1 MAQGGGTGDD
11 GAALLDCSLTLAA
24 AAARPGETVTALLQ
38 VSCSQPEALEL
49 QEVEIEFTGVERVD
63 TSWVLPTYRRATP
76 PINADKRKVQRYVVQ
91 SRLQAATQGTFSDLS
106 LRRFVVRFVLPGW
119 LPPTFRGTAVRY
131 IYYLQAVV
139 KYRSAAASADAGQPS
154 SVASRAPLHLW
165 PAKQQQLES
174 ATLERTPSL
183 LNPASAASPAAGSAA
198 LAADGSLLSPPIQSE
213 DVPIKC
219 WEIGPGTAVQDAVAH
234 IIKLATQPQASLGRP
249 ASPGHLPRG
258 SSGRGS
264 GGILAG
270 STGNGDAGGD
280 AHSEISHE
288 PEEVEVGPAGGSSA
302 AGLAGVPGAKAAPPR
317 LSLPGQQQQPDP
329 GQPGP
334 GSSSLSSGQ
343 STPRS
348 ARLLARRPSLA
359 RPSLEHAPLATPRSP
374 TQLLHDGGS
383 ALRSFAL
390 RIGEHPLVRVTLHPP
405 LEGSLQPGATLAG
418 TLDFSQPAAA
428 AQQAA
433 AGGGGG
439 AAAPH
444 APRCMQVLIL
454 LETEE
459 IVEQPWRRPVQGGG
473 NGAIRRVYDEHL
485 ELTADMGCTHF
496 LFTIPPDASAS
507 FHTPLL
513 QLRWLLRFQFT
524 AAMPPSGDAGGEW
537 NPLTGRIEQLSWS
550 LPITVL
556 PPVV

>member
-1 MAQGGGTGDD
+1 M
-11 GAALLDCSLTLAA
+11 
-24 AAARPGETVTALLQ
+24 
-38 VSCSQPEALEL
+38 
-49 QEVEIEFTGVERVD
+49 
-63 TSWVLPTYRRATP
+63 
-76 PINADKRKVQRYVVQ
+76 Q
-91 SRLQAATQGTFSDLS
+91 SRLLAATQGTFSDLS
-106 LRRFVVRFVLPGW
+106 LRRFVVRCAPVTRVSGRPTCRQSLKGHVVPDFPTLLVGGVPVHHCRDDKAQPRAAICRFVLPGW

-139 KYRSAAASADAGQPS
+139 KYRSAAASSDAGVTAGQPS

-183 LNPASAASPAAGSAA
+183 LSSATAASPAAGSAA

-249 ASPGHLPRG
+249 PSPGHLPRG

-280 AHSEISHE
+280 AHSEISHD
-288 PEEVEVGPAGGSSA
+288 PEEVETGPAGGGST
-302 AGLAGVPGAKAAPPR
+302 AGSAGVAGAKAAPPR
-317 LSLPGQQQQPDP
+317 LSLPPPPGQQQQPDP

-334 GSSSLSSGQ
+334 GSSSLSNGQ

-390 RIGEHPLVRVTLHPP
+390 RWGGSMSGAGLGREFGTKAMLPNRSYGCRQLFRSHFAACLASRAGHASCRCTRPNHNTSAPGAARFLSCLQNRGASPSAGHPSPAVGGKPAARGNPRWHA
-405 LEGSLQPGATLAG
+405 GLQPAG
-418 TLDFSQPAAA
+418 SSGT
-428 AQQAA
+428 
-433 AGGGGG
+433 AGSGRRRRRSRG
-439 AAAPH
+439 
-444 APRCMQVLIL
+444 APRSALHAGVKGL
-454 LETEE
+454 
-459 IVEQPWRRPVQGGG
+459 P
-473 NGAIRRVYDEHL
+473 GAV
-485 ELTADMGCTHF
+485 
-496 LFTIPPDASAS
+496 AS
-507 FHTPLL
+507 
-513 QLRWLLRFQFT
+513 W
-524 AAMPPSGDAGGEW
+524 
-537 NPLTGRIEQLSWS
+537 
-550 LPITVL
+550 
-556 PPVV
+556 